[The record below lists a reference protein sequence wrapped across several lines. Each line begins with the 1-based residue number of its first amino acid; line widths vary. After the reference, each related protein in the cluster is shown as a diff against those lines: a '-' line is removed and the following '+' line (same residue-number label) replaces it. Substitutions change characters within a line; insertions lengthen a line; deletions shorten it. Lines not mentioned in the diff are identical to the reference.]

1 MKYLVIIL
9 VVVILVRIDVLMHG
23 VDTIAN
29 KVQSRKESRIPD
41 IEPNV
46 QPSDDLISIKD
57 DRSLVR
63 TPRIEFFTLL
73 EDFHLRPSSEIK
85 DKMVE
90 IFKKKPDLF
99 GSKLDK
105 QLEAEIFKLTD
116 LIYNKNS
123 DFAYLLVDLTENLK
137 GENLEMIK
145 RFFTIMM
152 DSNLELFLKV
162 YSRTKDS
169 NCMIAKL
176 MGHRFPAEELLN
188 EFIERQELLDN
199 FLSQEKI
206 DPTIHLLAKSCQLVV
221 NMEVNKLNPDNVS
234 APEETTTP
242 APAENPIP
250 PTPETQV
257 PTP

>member
-9 VVVILVRIDVLMHG
+9 VVVILAKIDVLLHG

-29 KVQSRKESRIPD
+29 KFQATRESRTPEVD
-41 IEPNV
+41 PNM
-46 QPSDDLISIKD
+46 QPSDDLISIRD
-57 DRSLVR
+57 DRSFAR
-63 TPRIEFFTLL
+63 TPRLEFFTLL
-73 EDFHLRPSSEIK
+73 EDFHLRPNREIR
-85 DKMVE
+85 DRIVE
-90 IFKKKPDLF
+90 ILKKNPGLF
-99 GSKLDK
+99 NTKLDK
-105 QLEAEIFKLTD
+105 KLEAEIFKLTD

-123 DFAYLLVDLTENLK
+123 DFAYFLVDLTEHLQ

-162 YSRTKDS
+162 YSKTKDT
-169 NCMIAKL
+169 NCMLAKL
-176 MGHRFPAEELLN
+176 MGHRFPPEELLN

-221 NMEVNKLNPDNVS
+221 NMEVSKLNPENES
-234 APEETTTP
+234 PPEEKTTP
-242 APAENPIP
+242 TPNENQVQ
-250 PTPETQV
+250 PTPESQV
-257 PTP
+257 PSP